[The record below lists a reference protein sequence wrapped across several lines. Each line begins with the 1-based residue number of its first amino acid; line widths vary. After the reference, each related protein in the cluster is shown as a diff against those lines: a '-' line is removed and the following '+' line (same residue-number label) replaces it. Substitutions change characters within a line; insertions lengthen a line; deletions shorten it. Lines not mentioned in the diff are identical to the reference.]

1 MRFGVLGPLE
11 IRTDDGRPVRVPELK
26 VRLLLAALLAAGG
39 RPVSAERLIRDLWG
53 DDLPARPAAAL
64 RVKVSQLRRAL
75 DDAEPG
81 GRSLVAARAPGYA
94 LAAAP
99 DAIDSL
105 RFETLAARTDPDARA
120 RASALTEA
128 LALWRGPAFA
138 DFADAPFAVAAADR
152 LEERRLTAR
161 EDLAEARLALGEH
174 RALVADLTDL
184 AGRHPLRERLQAAL
198 MRALYGAGRQHEA
211 LQCYERVRNRLR
223 DELGLDPGPE
233 LTALQRAILR
243 QDPSLDVPAAV
254 PARPA
259 PLAPAR
265 LPVPRTAL
273 IGRDGE
279 PDAIVAALRASR
291 LVTVTGPGGVGK
303 TRLALEAA
311 ARTGD
316 AFPEGVVL
324 VELAGV
330 APGGVAEA
338 VTAAAGLPER
348 GGTHA
353 AEPVEGLAGRRAL
366 LVLDNCEHVIE
377 PAAKLV
383 DALLATGAELR
394 VLATAREP
402 LGISGEHLHPVSPLP
417 VPPPDL
423 PSSEDGVRRLA
434 EVPAVRL
441 FVARAAA
448 ADPGFVLDASNA
460 AAVAAVCRRLDGL
473 PLALELAAARVR
485 ALGPATLAARL
496 DDRFRVLRSER
507 RDVPPRQRTLHAAI
521 AWSWEPL
528 APAERA
534 VLRRLAVH
542 AGGCTLEA
550 AEETCAGGD
559 VDRAEIMDVIVRLVD
574 RSLVLPAD
582 GPGGVRYRL
591 LESVAAYAL
600 DRLADAGETGDVQ
613 ERHDDYYA
621 RVAECADASRTGH
634 ARLRWL
640 ARLDAEAANLRRALE
655 SAVSRRDARLALR
668 LTSSLAWY
676 WIERGRAGHAGR
688 ALGAALAAAARP
700 HHLDGLAAARAL
712 GDAAAAA
719 SALDGLAGAELLAG
733 RDDRA
738 ARLLGAA
745 AAVRAAADPSAGVP
759 SRETARL
766 LDAAR
771 AALGDA
777 FPAAYDAGRAEA
789 PATER

>member
-11 IRTDDGRPVRVPELK
+11 VRTDDDRPVRVPELK

-64 RVKVSQLRRAL
+64 RAKVSQLRRAL

-81 GRSLVAARAPGYA
+81 GRALVAARPPGYA

-99 DAIDSL
+99 GAVDAS
-105 RFETLAARTDPDARA
+105 RFASLAAAPAPDARA
-120 RASALTEA
+120 RASVLTEA

-198 MRALYGAGRQHEA
+198 MRALYGSGRQHEA

-233 LTALQRAILR
+233 LAALHQAILR
-243 QDPSLDVPAAV
+243 QDPSLDVPAS
-254 PARPA
+254 A

-265 LPVPRTAL
+265 LPVPRTEL
-273 IGRDGE
+273 VGRDGE
-279 PDAIVAALRASR
+279 PDAILAALRASR

-311 ARTGD
+311 ARAGA

-330 APGGVAEA
+330 APARVAEA
-338 VTAAAGLPER
+338 VTAAAGLPDPA
-348 GGTHA
+348 GTHA
-353 AEPVEGLAGRRAL
+353 ADPAEGLAGRRAL

-377 PAAKLV
+377 PVAKLA
-383 DALLATGAELR
+383 DALLATGTGLR
-394 VLATAREP
+394 ILATAREP
-402 LGISGEHLHPVSPLP
+402 LGISGEHLHPVSPLA
-417 VPPPDL
+417 VPPAAPEGG
-423 PSSEDGVRRLA
+423 PRELA

-448 ADPGFVLDASNA
+448 ADPGFALDASNA

-496 DDRFRVLRSER
+496 DDRFRVLRSDR

-528 APAERA
+528 PPAERA

-542 AGGCTLEA
+542 TGGCTLEA

-559 VDRAEIMDVIVRLVD
+559 VDRAEILDVVVRLVD

-582 GPGGVRYRL
+582 DPGGVRYRL

-613 ERHDDYYA
+613 GRHDEYYA
-621 RVAECADASRTGH
+621 RVAECADAYRAGP

-655 SAVSRRDARLALR
+655 SAVGRRDAHLALR
-668 LTSSLAWY
+668 LTASLAWY

-700 HHLDGLAAARAL
+700 HHLGGLAAARAL
-712 GDAAAAA
+712 GDAPAVA

-745 AAVRAAADPSAGVP
+745 AAVRAADPAAAVP
-759 SRETARL
+759 PRETARL
-766 LDAAR
+766 LAAAR
-771 AALGDA
+771 AALGTA
-777 FPAAYDAGRAEA
+777 FPAAYAAGRTDA
-789 PATER
+789 PAPEH